1 MPVIRALAHGQRN
14 SGKSPLWRGVP
25 AKRAGCVNLSVTG
38 IIYNIIIY
46 KDLLVI
52 ESNPAQKCRNNL
64 ALIGGRPYIISVDK
78 YSSSVGAHPRARP
91 HFLSKLLLFLGLKI
105 GARSS
110 AYLISCPRSNLR
122 GILFY

>member
-64 ALIGGRPYIISVDK
+64 ALIGRPPVAARCSGISRPQP
-78 YSSSVGAHPRARP
+78 GAHGGAPL
-91 HFLSKLLLFLGLKI
+91 HETQSKFFV
-105 GARSS
+105 
-110 AYLISCPRSNLR
+110 N
-122 GILFY
+122 